1 MCDRSRLQGRAT
13 WKRRDVQEDVRAE
26 GCAGAGSVRPERRAG
41 SRAGGMLKEV
51 GAKQSNSRLF
61 WWDLKQSDAFLT
73 PKFIALGLD
82 GEGKGNI

>member
-1 MCDRSRLQGRAT
+1 M
-13 WKRRDVQEDVRAE
+13 
-26 GCAGAGSVRPERRAG
+26 RPERRAG
-41 SRAGGMLKEV
+41 SRVGGMLEEV
-51 GAKQSNSRLF
+51 GAEQSNSRLF